1 MSFHHVIF
9 VGNPGTG
16 KSTILNSI
24 VGRAAF
30 RSGFCVGR
38 GMTAVLQKVTHNNT
52 IYADTPGLADIERKE
67 QAAAEIKQILLE
79 ARNLTLIFVF
89 TLEAGRVMPAD
100 VITMQV
106 ILKSMVDT
114 VTKNRFGI
122 VINKVSA
129 NAERHMTQENGTVI
143 LRAFQAESE
152 NFQTSFIYFNRKDV
166 ALEDVS
172 DVVAA
177 PNPGLERFIASITP
191 VHLLATNVRSI
202 DTSAL
207 SIEIARY
214 QHEIAALHSANAER
228 DRLMLQR
235 RNEIEQQAEIH
246 RAEAQR
252 RREYDERAFNRRVMQ
267 LTINFEAELDA
278 QRRTID
284 ELRSSN
290 QRSEVEHARRL
301 ALMNTQHEAGAKESI
316 AETRRVEISSS
327 RMEISHGGNPQYWIT
342 NTVDEGS
349 SFGHVALCRQVCWFD
364 CSGTTCLSRGAYN
377 VAWRIFTGCRLRDR
391 LNAKVVHAL
400 CVCSVDWCNYY
411 ICLCSLWY
419 SSLTV
424 RLVR

>member
-1 MSFHHVIF
+1 MEVRYVRRVH
-9 VGNPGTG
+9 
-16 KSTILNSI
+16 KELD
-24 VGRAAF
+24 AAVSVPEKAQ
-30 RSGFCVGR
+30 R
-38 GMTAVLQKVTHNNT
+38 H
-52 IYADTPGLADIERKE
+52 
-67 QAAAEIKQILLE
+67 
-79 ARNLTLIFVF
+79 LTS
-89 TLEAGRVMPAD
+89 EDGY
-100 VITMQV
+100 
-106 ILKSMVDT
+106 S
-114 VTKNRFGI
+114 
-122 VINKVSA
+122 
-129 NAERHMTQENGTVI
+129 VI

-152 NFQTSFIYFNRKDV
+152 HYQTSFIYYNRNDV
-166 ALEDVS
+166 ALEDVR

-177 PNPGLERFIASITP
+177 PNPGLQSFIASITP
-191 VHLLATNVRSI
+191 VQLLSRNVRSI

-207 SIEIARY
+207 SIQIARY
-214 QHEIAALHSANAER
+214 EKEIAALHSANAER

-235 RNEIEQQAEIH
+235 RNEIKQQAELQ
-246 RAEAQR
+246 RAEAQQ
-252 RREYDERAFNRRVMQ
+252 RREDDARAFNTRVMQ
-267 LTINFEAELDA
+267 LRINFEAELDA

-301 ALMNTQHEAGAKESI
+301 ALMNTQHEAGESI
-316 AETRRVEISSS
+316 AETRRAQAVMKRMEISSS

-377 VAWRIFTGCRLRDR
+377 VAWRIFTCYRLRDR
-391 LNAKVVHAL
+391 LKAKVVHAL